1 MSDLAVDRPGIDAS
15 AAPGPRRR
23 SLGDRLA
30 AYPVRFASPLNSNRE
45 ATTSWILG
53 FCLALSL
60 LGNCAQ
66 TFLIIGLFPL
76 KTVVPLLLQQEGLD
90 QQIVR
95 VRPFEVAADGADL
108 VIERQLGA
116 YVKARAEIV
125 PSIAEQQRLWGPGG
139 PVAEFTDPVELRNF
153 DSRVRAE
160 EQRLRAQGLTR
171 SAEIRAVA
179 TLTPVRRNQ
188 DGLFSVD
195 FFTVDRD
202 ATGREVARV
211 PWTGTM
217 QVRTIE
223 EPARGASKYE
233 NPFRLKVTGYA
244 IREKSGEGPAR

>member
-1 MSDLAVDRPGIDAS
+1 MSDV
-15 AAPGPRRR
+15 AAPSLRAPRK

-95 VRPFEVAADGADL
+95 VRPFEIDADGADL
-108 VIERQLGA
+108 VIERQIGA
-116 YVKARAEIV
+116 YVKTRSEILL
-125 PSIAEQQRLWGPGG
+125 SAGEQQKLWGPGG
-139 PVAEFTDPVELRNF
+139 LLAEFTDAGELRNF
-153 DSRVRAE
+153 DARVRNE
-160 EQRLRAQGLTR
+160 EQRLRALGLTR
-171 SAEIRAVA
+171 STEIRAVA

-188 DGLFSVD
+188 EGLFSVD

-211 PWTGTM
+211 PWTATI
-217 QVRTIE
+217 QVRTVD
-223 EPARGASKYE
+223 EPVRGASKYE
-233 NPFRLKVTGYA
+233 NPFRLKVFGYA
-244 IREKSGEGPAR
+244 IREKPAEGTPR